1 MTETDEALFER
12 AREGDVPAFE
22 RLYERFEGRLFAY
35 CLSQLGDRAEAE
47 DVFHDAFVKA
57 LHGPYRVEAGGFR
70 AWIYRIARNLISNKL
85 RSKGRGERAVKEL
98 ASNDA
103 APSSAPDAG
112 TVLES
117 RELGDALERAVEKLP
132 SPLAEV
138 YRLRAAGLSYVE
150 MASVLDAPIG
160 TVKSRLH
167 QMVRVLRE
175 ELKPWIAP

>member
-1 MTETDEALFER
+1 MSLVAETDEALFER
-12 AREGDVPAFE
+12 ARDGDVPAFE
-22 RLYERFEGRLFAY
+22 RLYERFEARLFAY

-47 DVFHDAFVKA
+47 DVFHDAFMKA
-57 LHGPYRVEAGGFR
+57 LHGPYQVQAGGFR

-85 RSKGRGERAVKEL
+85 RSKGRGERAVKQL
-98 ASNDA
+98 DSNDV
-103 APSSAPDAG
+103 APDAG

-132 SPLAEV
+132 LPLAEV

-150 MASVLDAPIG
+150 MASVLDAPVG

-167 QMVRVLRE
+167 QLVRVLRE